1 MRAAFAA
8 AYVLFMMNFILL
20 NKLKDLNY
28 KQNIELDV
36 NIIKLNKRFFAT
48 LALAFLHICIYAYTI
63 SLRFM

>member
-36 NIIKLNKRFFAT
+36 NIIKLNKRFFAA